1 MPGLR
6 ERKKAATRKAIHD
19 GAIRL
24 FGEQGFAGTTIDQI
38 AEAAD
43 VSRATV
49 FHYFPTK
56 ESIVFG
62 DAPQAIAALAA
73 LLEDAPEVVPAVR
86 EWLRGLTGWIE
97 PDLQL
102 QRRLAREVPDIAAHR
117 LRVLD
122 GIEDVVAEALTRELG
137 AGAELA
143 ARLAAAALIAG
154 FDVVEDAA
162 VERMASEG
170 RALEPA
176 EIDALLDRRG
186 RLRPRRDRGAA
197 RGLGLGG
204 RRRLH
209 RPDLRR
215 GAEQV
220 VLDDRD
226 LDRGRDRDRQQRADD
241 PEQRRAEQHRGED
254 DERVDLDRLAPGS
267 AAGSRCSR
275 TAGRRSTSRSR

>member
-6 ERKKAATRKAIHD
+6 ERKKAATRKAIHA

-143 ARLAAAALIAG
+143 ARLAAAALNAG
-154 FDVVEDAA
+154 FDVAEDAA

-176 EIDALLDRRG
+176 EIDALLDRAVAFARAG
-186 RLRPRRDRGAA
+186 IAALR
-197 RGLGLGG
+197 
-204 RRRLH
+204 
-209 RPDLRR
+209 
-215 GAEQV
+215 
-220 VLDDRD
+220 
-226 LDRGRDRDRQQRADD
+226 
-241 PEQRRAEQHRGED
+241 
-254 DERVDLDRLAPGS
+254 
-267 AAGSRCSR
+267 AG
-275 TAGRRSTSRSR
+275 

>member
-6 ERKKAATRKAIHD
+6 ERKKAATRKAIHA

-122 GIEDVVAEALTRELG
+122 GIEDVVAEALTGELG
-137 AGAELA
+137 AGTELA

-176 EIDALLDRRG
+176 EIDALLDRAVAFARAG
-186 RLRPRRDRGAA
+186 IAALR
-197 RGLGLGG
+197 
-204 RRRLH
+204 
-209 RPDLRR
+209 
-215 GAEQV
+215 
-220 VLDDRD
+220 
-226 LDRGRDRDRQQRADD
+226 
-241 PEQRRAEQHRGED
+241 
-254 DERVDLDRLAPGS
+254 
-267 AAGSRCSR
+267 AG
-275 TAGRRSTSRSR
+275 

>member
-162 VERMASEG
+162 VERMASAG

-176 EIDALLDRRG
+176 EIDALLDRAVAFARAG
-186 RLRPRRDRGAA
+186 IAALR
-197 RGLGLGG
+197 
-204 RRRLH
+204 
-209 RPDLRR
+209 
-215 GAEQV
+215 
-220 VLDDRD
+220 
-226 LDRGRDRDRQQRADD
+226 
-241 PEQRRAEQHRGED
+241 
-254 DERVDLDRLAPGS
+254 
-267 AAGSRCSR
+267 AG
-275 TAGRRSTSRSR
+275 

>member
-154 FDVVEDAA
+154 FDVVEDVA

-176 EIDALLDRRG
+176 EIDALLDRAVAFARAG
-186 RLRPRRDRGAA
+186 IAALR
-197 RGLGLGG
+197 
-204 RRRLH
+204 
-209 RPDLRR
+209 
-215 GAEQV
+215 
-220 VLDDRD
+220 
-226 LDRGRDRDRQQRADD
+226 
-241 PEQRRAEQHRGED
+241 
-254 DERVDLDRLAPGS
+254 
-267 AAGSRCSR
+267 AG
-275 TAGRRSTSRSR
+275 

>member
-117 LRVLD
+117 LRMLD
-122 GIEDVVAEALTRELG
+122 GIEDVVAEALTGELG
-137 AGAELA
+137 AGTELA

-154 FDVVEDAA
+154 FDVAEDAA

-176 EIDALLDRRG
+176 EIDALLDRAVAFARAG
-186 RLRPRRDRGAA
+186 IAALR
-197 RGLGLGG
+197 
-204 RRRLH
+204 
-209 RPDLRR
+209 
-215 GAEQV
+215 
-220 VLDDRD
+220 
-226 LDRGRDRDRQQRADD
+226 
-241 PEQRRAEQHRGED
+241 
-254 DERVDLDRLAPGS
+254 
-267 AAGSRCSR
+267 AG
-275 TAGRRSTSRSR
+275 

>member
-38 AEAAD
+38 AETAD

-176 EIDALLDRRG
+176 EIDALLDRAVAFARAG
-186 RLRPRRDRGAA
+186 IAALR
-197 RGLGLGG
+197 
-204 RRRLH
+204 
-209 RPDLRR
+209 
-215 GAEQV
+215 
-220 VLDDRD
+220 
-226 LDRGRDRDRQQRADD
+226 
-241 PEQRRAEQHRGED
+241 
-254 DERVDLDRLAPGS
+254 
-267 AAGSRCSR
+267 AG
-275 TAGRRSTSRSR
+275 

>member
-38 AEAAD
+38 AETAD

-122 GIEDVVAEALTRELG
+122 GIEDVVAEALTGELG
-137 AGAELA
+137 AGTELA

-154 FDVVEDAA
+154 FDVAEDAA

-176 EIDALLDRRG
+176 EIDALLDRAVAFARAG
-186 RLRPRRDRGAA
+186 IAALR
-197 RGLGLGG
+197 
-204 RRRLH
+204 
-209 RPDLRR
+209 
-215 GAEQV
+215 
-220 VLDDRD
+220 
-226 LDRGRDRDRQQRADD
+226 
-241 PEQRRAEQHRGED
+241 
-254 DERVDLDRLAPGS
+254 
-267 AAGSRCSR
+267 AG
-275 TAGRRSTSRSR
+275 

>member
-1 MPGLR
+1 M
-6 ERKKAATRKAIHD
+6 
-19 GAIRL
+19 
-24 FGEQGFAGTTIDQI
+24 
-38 AEAAD
+38 
-43 VSRATV
+43 SRATV

-73 LLEDAPEVVPAVR
+73 LLDDAPEVVPAVR

-122 GIEDVVAEALTRELG
+122 GIQDVVAEALARELG

-162 VERMASEG
+162 ADRMDVRGARARAG
-170 RALEPA
+170 R
-176 EIDALLDRRG
+176 DRRAARPRG
-186 RLRPRRDRGAA
+186 RVRARRDRGAA
-197 RGLGLGG
+197 RGLASADGGACTAPISGGLRSALYSRIAIWIAAATGIASSAPMMPNSVAPNNTEVRTMNG
-204 RRRLH
+204 WTCTACAWI
-209 RPDLRR
+209 R
-215 GAEQV
+215 GWIT
-220 VLDDRD
+220 LF
-226 LDRGRDRDRQQRADD
+226 
-241 PEQRRAEQHRGED
+241 
-254 DERVDLDRLAPGS
+254 S
-267 AAGSRCSR
+267 ICW
-275 TAGRRSTSRSR
+275 

>member
-38 AEAAD
+38 AETAD

-122 GIEDVVAEALTRELG
+122 GIEDVVAEALTGELG
-137 AGAELA
+137 AGTELA

-154 FDVVEDAA
+154 FDVAEDAA

-170 RALEPA
+170 RALEPS
-176 EIDALLDRRG
+176 EIDALLDRAVAFARAG
-186 RLRPRRDRGAA
+186 IAALR
-197 RGLGLGG
+197 
-204 RRRLH
+204 
-209 RPDLRR
+209 
-215 GAEQV
+215 
-220 VLDDRD
+220 
-226 LDRGRDRDRQQRADD
+226 
-241 PEQRRAEQHRGED
+241 
-254 DERVDLDRLAPGS
+254 
-267 AAGSRCSR
+267 AG
-275 TAGRRSTSRSR
+275 

>member
-38 AEAAD
+38 AETAD

-122 GIEDVVAEALTRELG
+122 GIEDVVAEALARELG

-162 VERMASEG
+162 VDRMASAG

-176 EIDALLDRRG
+176 EIDALLDRAVAFARAG
-186 RLRPRRDRGAA
+186 IAALR
-197 RGLGLGG
+197 
-204 RRRLH
+204 
-209 RPDLRR
+209 
-215 GAEQV
+215 
-220 VLDDRD
+220 
-226 LDRGRDRDRQQRADD
+226 
-241 PEQRRAEQHRGED
+241 
-254 DERVDLDRLAPGS
+254 
-267 AAGSRCSR
+267 AG
-275 TAGRRSTSRSR
+275 

>member
-162 VERMASEG
+162 VDRMASAG

-176 EIDALLDRRG
+176 EIDALLDRAVAFARAG
-186 RLRPRRDRGAA
+186 IAALR
-197 RGLGLGG
+197 
-204 RRRLH
+204 
-209 RPDLRR
+209 
-215 GAEQV
+215 
-220 VLDDRD
+220 
-226 LDRGRDRDRQQRADD
+226 
-241 PEQRRAEQHRGED
+241 
-254 DERVDLDRLAPGS
+254 
-267 AAGSRCSR
+267 AG
-275 TAGRRSTSRSR
+275 

>member
-122 GIEDVVAEALTRELG
+122 GIEDVVAEALTGELG
-137 AGAELA
+137 AGTELA

-154 FDVVEDAA
+154 FDVAEDAA

-170 RALEPA
+170 RALEPS
-176 EIDALLDRRG
+176 EIDALLDRAVAFARAG
-186 RLRPRRDRGAA
+186 IAALR
-197 RGLGLGG
+197 
-204 RRRLH
+204 
-209 RPDLRR
+209 
-215 GAEQV
+215 
-220 VLDDRD
+220 
-226 LDRGRDRDRQQRADD
+226 
-241 PEQRRAEQHRGED
+241 
-254 DERVDLDRLAPGS
+254 
-267 AAGSRCSR
+267 AG
-275 TAGRRSTSRSR
+275 

>member
-97 PDLQL
+97 PDLEL

-162 VERMASEG
+162 VERMASAG

-176 EIDALLDRRG
+176 EIDALLDRAVAFARAG
-186 RLRPRRDRGAA
+186 IAALRSG
-197 RGLGLGG
+197 
-204 RRRLH
+204 
-209 RPDLRR
+209 
-215 GAEQV
+215 
-220 VLDDRD
+220 
-226 LDRGRDRDRQQRADD
+226 
-241 PEQRRAEQHRGED
+241 
-254 DERVDLDRLAPGS
+254 
-267 AAGSRCSR
+267 
-275 TAGRRSTSRSR
+275 

>member
-38 AEAAD
+38 AETAD

-73 LLEDAPEVVPAVR
+73 LLEGAPEVVPAVR

-162 VERMASEG
+162 VERMASAG

-176 EIDALLDRRG
+176 EIDALLDRAVAFARAG
-186 RLRPRRDRGAA
+186 IAALR
-197 RGLGLGG
+197 
-204 RRRLH
+204 
-209 RPDLRR
+209 
-215 GAEQV
+215 
-220 VLDDRD
+220 
-226 LDRGRDRDRQQRADD
+226 
-241 PEQRRAEQHRGED
+241 
-254 DERVDLDRLAPGS
+254 
-267 AAGSRCSR
+267 AG
-275 TAGRRSTSRSR
+275 

>member
-97 PDLQL
+97 PDLEL

-122 GIEDVVAEALTRELG
+122 GIEDVVAEALARELG

-162 VERMASEG
+162 VDRMASAG

-176 EIDALLDRRG
+176 EIDALLDRAVAFARAG
-186 RLRPRRDRGAA
+186 IAALR
-197 RGLGLGG
+197 
-204 RRRLH
+204 
-209 RPDLRR
+209 
-215 GAEQV
+215 
-220 VLDDRD
+220 
-226 LDRGRDRDRQQRADD
+226 
-241 PEQRRAEQHRGED
+241 
-254 DERVDLDRLAPGS
+254 
-267 AAGSRCSR
+267 AG
-275 TAGRRSTSRSR
+275 

>member
-62 DAPQAIAALAA
+62 DAPQATAALAA
-73 LLEDAPEVVPAVR
+73 LLADAPEVVRAVR

-170 RALEPA
+170 RALEKA
-176 EIDALLDRRG
+176 EIDALLDRAVAFARAG
-186 RLRPRRDRGAA
+186 IAALR
-197 RGLGLGG
+197 
-204 RRRLH
+204 
-209 RPDLRR
+209 
-215 GAEQV
+215 
-220 VLDDRD
+220 
-226 LDRGRDRDRQQRADD
+226 
-241 PEQRRAEQHRGED
+241 
-254 DERVDLDRLAPGS
+254 
-267 AAGSRCSR
+267 AG
-275 TAGRRSTSRSR
+275 

>member
-38 AEAAD
+38 AVAAD

-102 QRRLAREVPDIAAHR
+102 QRRLAREVPDVAAHR

-137 AGAELA
+137 AGTELA

-176 EIDALLDRRG
+176 EIDALLDRAVAFARAG
-186 RLRPRRDRGAA
+186 IAALR
-197 RGLGLGG
+197 
-204 RRRLH
+204 
-209 RPDLRR
+209 
-215 GAEQV
+215 
-220 VLDDRD
+220 
-226 LDRGRDRDRQQRADD
+226 
-241 PEQRRAEQHRGED
+241 
-254 DERVDLDRLAPGS
+254 
-267 AAGSRCSR
+267 AG
-275 TAGRRSTSRSR
+275 

>member
-38 AEAAD
+38 AVAAD

-102 QRRLAREVPDIAAHR
+102 QRRLARQVPDIAAHR

-137 AGAELA
+137 AGAALA

-154 FDVVEDAA
+154 FDVVEDVA

-176 EIDALLDRRG
+176 EIDALLDRAVAFAHAG
-186 RLRPRRDRGAA
+186 IAALR
-197 RGLGLGG
+197 
-204 RRRLH
+204 
-209 RPDLRR
+209 
-215 GAEQV
+215 
-220 VLDDRD
+220 
-226 LDRGRDRDRQQRADD
+226 
-241 PEQRRAEQHRGED
+241 
-254 DERVDLDRLAPGS
+254 
-267 AAGSRCSR
+267 AG
-275 TAGRRSTSRSR
+275 

>member
-73 LLEDAPEVVPAVR
+73 LLEDATEVVPAVR

-154 FDVVEDAA
+154 FDVVEDVA

-176 EIDALLDRRG
+176 EIDALLDRAVAFAHAG
-186 RLRPRRDRGAA
+186 IAALR
-197 RGLGLGG
+197 
-204 RRRLH
+204 
-209 RPDLRR
+209 
-215 GAEQV
+215 
-220 VLDDRD
+220 
-226 LDRGRDRDRQQRADD
+226 
-241 PEQRRAEQHRGED
+241 
-254 DERVDLDRLAPGS
+254 
-267 AAGSRCSR
+267 AG
-275 TAGRRSTSRSR
+275 

>member
-38 AEAAD
+38 AETAD

-162 VERMASEG
+162 VERMASAG

-176 EIDALLDRRG
+176 EIDALLDRAVAFARAG
-186 RLRPRRDRGAA
+186 IAALR
-197 RGLGLGG
+197 
-204 RRRLH
+204 
-209 RPDLRR
+209 
-215 GAEQV
+215 
-220 VLDDRD
+220 
-226 LDRGRDRDRQQRADD
+226 
-241 PEQRRAEQHRGED
+241 
-254 DERVDLDRLAPGS
+254 
-267 AAGSRCSR
+267 AG
-275 TAGRRSTSRSR
+275 

>member
-38 AEAAD
+38 AETAD

-122 GIEDVVAEALTRELG
+122 GIEDVVAEALTGELG
-137 AGAELA
+137 AGTELA

-154 FDVVEDAA
+154 LDVVEDAA
-162 VERMASEG
+162 VERMASAG

-176 EIDALLDRRG
+176 EIDALLDRAVAFARAG
-186 RLRPRRDRGAA
+186 IAALR
-197 RGLGLGG
+197 
-204 RRRLH
+204 
-209 RPDLRR
+209 
-215 GAEQV
+215 
-220 VLDDRD
+220 
-226 LDRGRDRDRQQRADD
+226 
-241 PEQRRAEQHRGED
+241 
-254 DERVDLDRLAPGS
+254 
-267 AAGSRCSR
+267 AG
-275 TAGRRSTSRSR
+275 

>member
-24 FGEQGFAGTTIDQI
+24 FGEQGYAGTTIDQI
-38 AEAAD
+38 ADAAD

-49 FHYFPTK
+49 FHHFPTK

-62 DAPQAIAALAA
+62 DAPQATAALAA
-73 LLEDAPEVVPAVR
+73 LLADAPEVVPAVR

-97 PDLQL
+97 PDLLL

-122 GIEDVVAEALTRELG
+122 EIQDVVAGALTRELG
-137 AGAELA
+137 AGTELA

-162 VERMASEG
+162 ADRMASAG

-176 EIDALLDRRG
+176 EIDALLDRAVAFARAG
-186 RLRPRRDRGAA
+186 IAALR
-197 RGLGLGG
+197 
-204 RRRLH
+204 
-209 RPDLRR
+209 
-215 GAEQV
+215 
-220 VLDDRD
+220 
-226 LDRGRDRDRQQRADD
+226 
-241 PEQRRAEQHRGED
+241 
-254 DERVDLDRLAPGS
+254 
-267 AAGSRCSR
+267 AG
-275 TAGRRSTSRSR
+275 

>member
-117 LRVLD
+117 LRMLD
-122 GIEDVVAEALTRELG
+122 GIEDVVAEALTGELG
-137 AGAELA
+137 AGTELA

-162 VERMASEG
+162 VERMASAG

-176 EIDALLDRRG
+176 EIDALLDRAVAFARAG
-186 RLRPRRDRGAA
+186 IAALR
-197 RGLGLGG
+197 
-204 RRRLH
+204 
-209 RPDLRR
+209 
-215 GAEQV
+215 
-220 VLDDRD
+220 
-226 LDRGRDRDRQQRADD
+226 
-241 PEQRRAEQHRGED
+241 
-254 DERVDLDRLAPGS
+254 
-267 AAGSRCSR
+267 AG
-275 TAGRRSTSRSR
+275 

>member
-176 EIDALLDRRG
+176 EIDALLDRAVAFARAG
-186 RLRPRRDRGAA
+186 IAALR
-197 RGLGLGG
+197 
-204 RRRLH
+204 
-209 RPDLRR
+209 
-215 GAEQV
+215 
-220 VLDDRD
+220 
-226 LDRGRDRDRQQRADD
+226 
-241 PEQRRAEQHRGED
+241 
-254 DERVDLDRLAPGS
+254 
-267 AAGSRCSR
+267 AG
-275 TAGRRSTSRSR
+275 

>member
-102 QRRLAREVPDIAAHR
+102 QRRLAREGPDIAAHR
-117 LRVLD
+117 LRGLD
-122 GIEDVVAEALTRELG
+122 GIEDVVAEALTGELG
-137 AGAELA
+137 AGTELA

-162 VERMASEG
+162 VERMASAG

-176 EIDALLDRRG
+176 EIDALLDRAVAFARAG
-186 RLRPRRDRGAA
+186 IAALR
-197 RGLGLGG
+197 
-204 RRRLH
+204 
-209 RPDLRR
+209 
-215 GAEQV
+215 
-220 VLDDRD
+220 
-226 LDRGRDRDRQQRADD
+226 
-241 PEQRRAEQHRGED
+241 
-254 DERVDLDRLAPGS
+254 
-267 AAGSRCSR
+267 AG
-275 TAGRRSTSRSR
+275 

>member
-6 ERKKAATRKAIHD
+6 ERKKAATRKAIHA

-122 GIEDVVAEALTRELG
+122 GIEDVLAEALTRELG

-162 VERMASEG
+162 VERMASAG

-176 EIDALLDRRG
+176 EIDALLDRAVAFARAG
-186 RLRPRRDRGAA
+186 IAALR
-197 RGLGLGG
+197 
-204 RRRLH
+204 
-209 RPDLRR
+209 
-215 GAEQV
+215 
-220 VLDDRD
+220 
-226 LDRGRDRDRQQRADD
+226 
-241 PEQRRAEQHRGED
+241 
-254 DERVDLDRLAPGS
+254 
-267 AAGSRCSR
+267 AG
-275 TAGRRSTSRSR
+275 

>member
-38 AEAAD
+38 AETAD

-122 GIEDVVAEALTRELG
+122 GIEDVVAEALTGELG
-137 AGAELA
+137 AGTELA

-162 VERMASEG
+162 VERMASAG

-176 EIDALLDRRG
+176 EIDALLDRAVAFARAG
-186 RLRPRRDRGAA
+186 IAALR
-197 RGLGLGG
+197 
-204 RRRLH
+204 
-209 RPDLRR
+209 
-215 GAEQV
+215 
-220 VLDDRD
+220 
-226 LDRGRDRDRQQRADD
+226 
-241 PEQRRAEQHRGED
+241 
-254 DERVDLDRLAPGS
+254 
-267 AAGSRCSR
+267 AG
-275 TAGRRSTSRSR
+275 